1 MTTSQ
6 TTVTVSPLKQQ
17 SQTTQVLIAST
28 RIQSLDQVNF
38 LNTVETTRS
47 PYALQSRILE
57 EATQNQQEATRR
69 VQNLKNS
76 QGIQKNALRQAQ
88 AIYLSSQDNNSEATA
103 SLWQAY
109 TSDLSQV
116 IQDEDN
122 VYSQEFVVKALPE
135 ANTLLQYIP
144 LSFTTTEAGDQE
156 QLRQMLSY
164 WHDQEDLLSNRLE
177 REQKALSVA
186 NITIAN
192 AEAASPRVNP
202 ADLLK

>member
-28 RIQSLDQVNF
+28 RIQSLDQVDF

-144 LSFTTTEAGDQE
+144 LSFTTTEVGVQE

-177 REQKALSVA
+177 REQKALNVA

-202 ADLLK
+202 AELLK